1 MNTSGA
7 FSTSHI
13 KEYVAITTDMLYD
26 LGILYDQMTEFVRN
40 APKVLQQ
47 PQFESVVEQLDEYFD
62 PSNGIHKDFTDVIDY
77 WINVGIKQV
86 AASDEEAVSAHGQ
99 ADASHDHGLT
109 DFPQG
114 GLEKEND

>member
-7 FSTSHI
+7 FSTSRI

-47 PQFESVVEQLDEYFD
+47 PQFESVVEQLDE
-62 PSNGIHKDFTDVIDY
+62 
-77 WINVGIKQV
+77 
-86 AASDEEAVSAHGQ
+86 
-99 ADASHDHGLT
+99 
-109 DFPQG
+109 
-114 GLEKEND
+114 